1 MRTHRCRLGIVGTT
15 ALLLVLLVGASVAWA
30 LWTRDENGNAG
41 GASRSM
47 TFTVTADAGTAD
59 LYPSSSATGSVK
71 FTVTNP
77 NPFVIEVTGVTGNGS
92 VTPDDAVACPANNV
106 TIETVTGLSGA
117 NYQATGSGGQKAITV
132 TGVLKMATTAPDGCQ
147 GRTFTVP
154 LTVSAQIITS

>member
-1 MRTHRCRLGIVGTT
+1 MRRQHRRLGFVGVI
-15 ALLLVLLVGASVAWA
+15 ALLLVSLVGATVAWA
-30 LWTRDENGNAG
+30 LWTRNENGDAG
-41 GASRSM
+41 AASRTM

-92 VTPDDAVACPANNV
+92 VTPDDATACPAANV
-106 TIETVTGLSGA
+106 TIETVSGLSGA
-117 NYQATGSGGQKAITV
+117 NYQATGSGGTKAVTV
-132 TGVLKMATTAPDGCQ
+132 AGVLKMATTAPDGCQ